1 MPRAAGRLRP
11 PPHAPEGHRRGAN
24 YPGAYGAAPQSPWSR
39 TGDSAS
45 SDNSWVSDLDGEIN
59 SGVGAHRSAL
69 TCARG
74 STFVDGV
81 LSSLGTHRKPSRRR
95 CGLAGCPI
103 HASPILG
110 RNGGRFERRV
120 LRRRMN
126 PRAREDGMPV
136 RGRSGDG
143 SSAVSFNAGSRAADD
158 PHPHRTGV
166 ARDQD
171 FRESEPP
178 LEGVLELNFAA
189 SATPGRQRRLQTRG
203 HARALIGRY

>member
-1 MPRAAGRLRP
+1 MCRAISGRVERAVNHQCSATIVRPSSLAASPCPSISASTANTNSRLTTTASRAALMSRAAGRLRP
-11 PPHAPEGHRRGAN
+11 PPRAPEGRRRGAN

-74 STFVDGV
+74 STFVDCV

-95 CGLAGCPI
+95 CWLAGCPI

-110 RNGGRFERRV
+110 RNGGGAPYF
-120 LRRRMN
+120 LT
-126 PRAREDGMPV
+126 AQ
-136 RGRSGDG
+136 
-143 SSAVSFNAGSRAADD
+143 SA
-158 PHPHRTGV
+158 
-166 ARDQD
+166 
-171 FRESEPP
+171 PP
-178 LEGVLELNFAA
+178 
-189 SATPGRQRRLQTRG
+189 P
-203 HARALIGRY
+203 